1 MNAST
6 AWHQVKAYILNPAHV
21 LNVFYVLL
29 GGYAVAGFAWE
40 FSHRGELAGYVL
52 ENRLPSGEYPSLPML
67 VVTAILAGSL
77 WLVLSIFLA
86 RLTGRQLDAV
96 LSRLS
101 GVFLSAT
108 LLAFLP
114 VLSLPGVERK
124 QQPLLTLALIAT
136 MGAIAAMAVI
146 TIQQGFRSINRVRG
160 ARRNRFDRAGHRMA
174 DTTRYSAQQHAGNR
188 AGFRLRQFTWP
199 FSP

>member
-6 AWHQVKAYILNPAHV
+6 AWHQVKAYILNPAHA

-29 GGYAVAGFAWE
+29 GGYAVAGFVWE

-52 ENRLPSGEYPSLPML
+52 ENHLPSGEYPSLPML
-67 VVTAILAGSL
+67 AVTAILAGSL

-108 LLAFLP
+108 LLVFLP
-114 VLSLPGVERK
+114 VLSLPGIETD
-124 QQPLLTLALIAT
+124 QQLLTLALIAT
-136 MGAIAAMAVI
+136 MGAIAAVAVV
-146 TIQQGFRSINRVRG
+146 TIQQGSARSTEHTVPG
-160 ARRNRFDRAGHRMA
+160 ATGSTGQATGWPTH
-174 DTTRYSAQQHAGNR
+174 TLLGSAARWLIVLVLGYIV
-188 AGFRLRQFTWP
+188 
-199 FSP
+199 